1 MRRNTGQQEMVD
13 VGNGACSINR
23 EIGNLADPMPGKTQ
37 YV

>member
-1 MRRNTGQQEMVD
+1 MRTDTGEQEMVD

-23 EIGNLADPMPGKTQ
+23 GIGNLANPMPGKTQ